1 MSLPPPLPPRP
12 EQRRDAT
19 VLDIEPEEPCHISP
33 PYADAGPQDATN
45 SVPTRSSSESVVAI
59 EPQPEP
65 ALLYRAF
72 PIRADEQIRILVV
85 LPGTL
90 DDELCGQLVVQDV
103 DLKSRRKFQDAS
115 YRDVISDVFNLGF
128 GEFIKKNMG
137 TREDYIQDMRKWLPK
152 TVQQRHQQRDDLKHI
167 EKHLESSAQP
177 LFDALSYTWGSW
189 MDPMSIRIQGHGSF
203 AVTRNLWSALRRIR
217 STNEP
222 VPLWIDQICI
232 NQQDTNERN
241 LQVRAMGNI
250 YSLAWDVRIWLGD
263 LPDTLPSTEQR
274 TEKEERRAI
283 AEQLLRVLDS
293 AEPAWWTRTWCI
305 QEFMMARQDPLVFFS
320 AVEIRWTQ
328 MVKLGA
334 NIRGDRAI
342 FEWKSQEIEDPL
354 EDIGQAFWSYQIIKH
369 MAKSRSLARMGWAI
383 SQTQATDPRDKVYS
397 LLGLIDPDESALI
410 TIDYNK
416 KPAWVFAEATYASIV
431 AKGSLNIMHLVK
443 QEKSTDITLPSWAVD
458 FSHAYK
464 TADQR
469 WLSSMD
475 ISQYLFCDEPAPWC
489 RVQDRSFAK
498 ALLTVK
504 RRSLVVTGLQFD
516 TVVRAIHERSRG
528 QYWDEMVRGAK
539 DLLKAPLRLV
549 SDQPIMLTTD
559 EQALFGFVL
568 EICRGVVPYFR
579 LGASEQE
586 QASVPEY
593 SGPPVLDSTEVETQM
608 LSFRLFDVWSRRF
621 LREHVSGLTKI
632 AWRQYGLWKL
642 YFRHLSSGDTFFI
655 TQKGFIGLAHKECR
669 AGDVIALPRSEFL
682 GFTYVNGIMNDEL
695 RKVVPELVLEER
707 DFVMN

>member
-1 MSLPPPLPPRP
+1 MSLLPPLPPRP

-33 PYADAGPQDATN
+33 PCADAGPQDATT

-72 PIRADEQIRILVV
+72 PIRADEQIRLLVV

-115 YRDVISDVFNLGF
+115 YPDVMSDMFNLGF
-128 GEFIKKNMG
+128 GEFLKKNKG
-137 TREDYIQDMRKWLPK
+137 TRDEYIRDIKKWLPK
-152 TVQQRHQQRDDLKHI
+152 TVQQRYQQRDDSKHI
-167 EKHLESSAQP
+167 ERHLESSARP
-177 LFDALSYTWGSW
+177 LFDALSYTWGPW
-189 MDPMSIRIQGHGSF
+189 
-203 AVTRNLWSALRRIR
+203 
-217 STNEP
+217 
-222 VPLWIDQICI
+222 
-232 NQQDTNERN
+232 DTNERN

-263 LPDTLPSTEQR
+263 LPDTPPPTEQR
-274 TEKEERRAI
+274 TEKEERRAT
-283 AEQLLRVLDS
+283 AEQLLRVLNS

-305 QEFMMARQDPLVFFS
+305 QEFMMARQDPLVFFG

-334 NIRGDRAI
+334 RIKDDKVGLSSLADGFRWDSPR
-342 FEWKSQEIEDPL
+342 EEKDPL
-354 EDIGQAFWSYQIIKH
+354 EDIGQAFYSYQRIKH
-369 MAKSRSLARMGWAI
+369 MTDNRSLASMGWAI

-397 LLGLIDPDESALI
+397 LLGLIDPTESALI

-416 KPAWVFAEATYASIV
+416 EPTWVFAEATYASIV
-431 AKGSLNIMHLVK
+431 ATGNLNILHLVK
-443 QEKSTDITLPSWAVD
+443 QEKSVDITLPSWTVD

-464 TADQR
+464 AAEAR
-469 WLSSMD
+469 WIRSGD
-475 ISQYLFCDEPAPWC
+475 FSQYLFANKPLPWC
-489 RVQDRSFAK
+489 RIQDRNFAK

-516 TVVRAIHERSRG
+516 TVAQAIRERSRG
-528 QYWDEMVRGAK
+528 QYWDEMVSGAK
-539 DLLKAPLRLV
+539 NLLKAPLELM
-549 SDQPIMLTTD
+549 SDRPIMLTKH
-559 EQALFGFVL
+559 EQALFDSILSLVAG
-568 EICRGVVPYFR
+568 GDPYSA
-579 LGASEQE
+579 LAASKQEHTTMSEQGGS
-586 QASVPEY
+586 QALESEE
-593 SGPPVLDSTEVETQM
+593 SGTQM
-608 LSFRLFDVWSRRF
+608 LSYRLFDVWSRRF
-621 LREHVSGLTKI
+621 LRGHVSGLTKV

-642 YFRHLSSGDTFFI
+642 YFRHLSGGDTFFI
-655 TQKGFIGLAHKECR
+655 TRKGFIGLGHKKCQV
-669 AGDVIALPRSEFL
+669 GDVVALPYGSRYPVLLRPDNDNYRRFGFL
-682 GFTYVNGIMNDEL
+682 GFTYVNGVMNDEL
-695 RKVVPELVLEER
+695 RKVVPEIVLEER